1 MNIAKTRILIFETD
15 TPAYN
20 DLFPSINTDY
30 FDIVAIVDNE
40 SDPLQIADSK
50 MNYPVIPF
58 EDVLDFSKWD
68 LLIIN
73 DCQCQIEI
81 MNIIT
86 LLKIPEERYI
96 FLSKDISWENYDF
109 YNILF
114 KHNTFNGRL
123 TEFFYRKIGGNYQ
136 LVSTEEGDW
145 IFNSNDQYIPL
156 TMFLTCK
163 TFSKDEIN
171 IFIELT
177 EKYYGTK
184 PTEKCYFMDI
194 GANVGTTC
202 IYVKKKKI
210 PNATIIA
217 FEPVSDNYKL
227 LKINHMLNDIDDS
240 IIVNKAVMNQTA
252 TYSIAINSRNM
263 GNSQIILED
272 KKSEINP
279 AVLEQVESTT
289 IKEFMEESNIEAA
302 DVKYVWIDT
311 EGFETEVL
319 LAAEPLLCEESTA
332 FYLEYSPGFV
342 EEEKLKTLAEVCEK
356 YFTRFICI
364 DDFINNDCEP
374 RPIEELRDLHKRYN
388 TQTNIFLIK

>member
-1 MNIAKTRILIFETD
+1 MNIAKTRTLIFETT
-15 TPAYN
+15 TPAYTV
-20 DLFPSINTDY
+20 LLSSINTDY

-40 SDPLQIADSK
+40 SAPLQAAGGNMD
-50 MNYPVIPF
+50 YPVIPF

-73 DCQCQIEI
+73 DRQCQLEI
-81 MNIIT
+81 MQILT

-96 FLSKDISWENYDF
+96 FLSTDISREIYSF

-114 KHNTFNGRL
+114 KHNSFNGRL
-123 TEFFYRKIGGNYQ
+123 IEFYYRNMEGNFQ
-136 LVSTEEGDW
+136 LVPTEEGDW
-145 IFNSNDQYIPL
+145 IFNSNDLYIPRA
-156 TMFLTCK
+156 MFLTGE
-163 TFSKDEIN
+163 TYSKDEMD
-171 IFIELT
+171 IFVELT

-202 IYVKKKKI
+202 IYLKKKKI

-227 LKINHMLNDIDDS
+227 LTINHLLNDIDDS
-240 IIVNKAVMNQTA
+240 IIVNKAVMNRTG
-252 TYSIAINSRNM
+252 TYSMEINGTNM
-263 GNSQIILED
+263 GNCKIIPED
-272 KKSEINP
+272 KNSDINP
-279 AVLEQVESTT
+279 AEIEQVASTT
-289 IKEFMEESNIEAA
+289 IKEFIEESNIEAA

-332 FYLEYSPGFV
+332 FYLEYSPSFV
-342 EEEKLKTLAEVCEK
+342 EEEKLKILHEVCGK
-356 YFTRFICI
+356 YFSRFICI
-364 DDFINNDCEP
+364 DDYKKNDCEP
-374 RPIEELRDLHKRYN
+374 RPIEELSDVRKRYDI
-388 TQTNIFLIK
+388 QTNIFLIR